1 MASRIRISFKPTEKN
16 NKIKLSAKGKESRR
30 RYQHDDDANKSPPP
44 YVNCGGIP
52 PTSPSSSSVMS
63 SISTLSISLRAPGGQ
78 P

>member
-44 YVNCGGIP
+44 YVNCGGD
-52 PTSPSSSSVMS
+52 SPH
-63 SISTLSISLRAPGGQ
+63 Q
-78 P
+78 PLLL